1 MAAAAPRVFNVGIP
15 TLMSNATPQW
25 DDATANFAFVLLD
38 NAWTPSLTV
47 ATYGALTNECVNAHY
62 SPIAVTNRAVVNGA
76 GTACYLDSD
85 DANFGA
91 QVDIA
96 ARYLVCVAGN
106 AAALVA
112 GNPVIFYVDLN
123 VGGVANV
130 ASVYG
135 QFTLSPDA
143 LGWLNIA
150 QAA

>member
-25 DDATANFAFVLLD
+25 DDAAANFAFVLLD
-38 NAWTPSLTV
+38 AAWTPNL
-47 ATYGALTNECVNAHY
+47 AAANYGALTNECVNAHY

-91 QVDIA
+91 QVDISA
-96 ARYLVCVAGN
+96 KYLVCVAGN
-106 AAALVA
+106 AAALL
-112 GNPVIFYVDLN
+112 GTDPVIFYVDLN
-123 VGGVANV
+123 TGQAVNV

-135 QFTLSPDA
+135 QFLQSPDA